1 MSSPVVALRTMRPED
16 GKAIVELALA
26 SPDTGA
32 LQIAPRYHVDAYQA
46 VVGLDPE
53 ALGVVAELPDSGEV
67 VGSGFVSFERLCYEG
82 ALQECAWLH
91 GLQVHPDYR
100 RQGIASRL
108 VEWRVQRA
116 RERIGEDGIIGAS
129 IQKGNEGSFA
139 VARSW
144 QRYVAGEVA
153 NGAVA
158 MRQKPPRPI
167 ADIVIRRAKPSE
179 YATIANGLNTFY
191 ADYNLYAPQTP
202 DSLTEWLA
210 QTPFDDLIRHY
221 YVAVDGADT
230 IVAGMGV
237 VEEHRV
243 MELEVQHLS
252 WPLRLLN
259 RIVKFVPADGRM
271 RQLSALKAW
280 FAPGQLEVAQYL
292 WETLRWEWRERGGT
306 VGFSFDARSPLKN
319 VFKMPVW
326 MPETTFVVVVD
337 APVAPAESR
346 LNFAG

>member
-1 MSSPVVALRTMRPED
+1 MTDSVVTLRPMVPED
-16 GKAIVELALA
+16 GEALVELSLA
-26 SPDTGA
+26 SPDTGQI
-32 LQIAPRYHVDAYQA
+32 QIAPRYHVDAYEA
-46 VVGLDPE
+46 VVGLDSDV
-53 ALGVVAELPDSGEV
+53 LGVVAELPESGEV

-82 ALQECAWLH
+82 ALRECAWLH

-100 RQGIASRL
+100 RKGIATRL
-108 VEWRVQRA
+108 VEWRVQLA
-116 RERIGEDGIIGAS
+116 RERIGKEGIIGAS

-139 VARSW
+139 VAQSW

-158 MRQKPPRPI
+158 MRQKPPRPM
-167 ADIVIRRAKPSE
+167 ADFVIRRAEPEE
-179 YATIANGLNTFY
+179 YGAIASGLNTFY
-191 ADYNLYAPQTP
+191 ADYNFYAPQTS
-202 DSLTEWLA
+202 DSLAEWLA
-210 QTPFDDLIRHY
+210 QTLFDDVIRHY
-221 YVAVDGADT
+221 FIAVDGADR

-280 FAPGQLEVAQYL
+280 FAPGQLGVAQYL

-319 VFKMPVW
+319 VYKMPVW

-337 APVAPAESR
+337 APVAPAESK